1 MSEHRT
7 APVASTRMPG
17 GIPFIIGNE
26 AAERFSFYGMKALL
40 VPYMVLT
47 YGMDDASAKEILGT
61 YVLLVYLAP
70 LFAGV
75 IADRF
80 LNLRQS
86 IYIGALTM
94 AVGHF
99 VMTFEPLVYV
109 GMALIICGNGF
120 FKPCATNMVGQLY
133 ADDHPWRSSAYSLFY
148 LSINVGA
155 IFSPIA
161 CGWLQSNYGY
171 HYGFAAAG
179 VGMLF
184 GLTTF
189 WLREDRL
196 GRAGL
201 SVAGELPAEGVTR
214 ISGRQWTTVW
224 ILSAVTMVA
233 VSAMALGKSVL
244 GIVWTPTWLVGEG
257 ASATTL
263 FLVRMA
269 VVGILL
275 FVYTKLVPK
284 TAETRKLT
292 GDEKERILVIGAI
305 SFAMFFLVIALEQA
319 GGTLNL
325 FAQNQTQTT
334 VLGWDI
340 PFIFF
345 QSINP
350 AWVVAFTLVTAWLW
364 PIIEARGV
372 TDLHKLGPGLLLVS
386 IAFFIQWGAFR
397 AAEGDDLVSPLW
409 LVGIYA
415 FISASEVCISVVGL
429 SAVNKLAPKHMQ
441 AFFIAVFFMS
451 IACGG
456 YLAGTVDAILAE
468 LGVDPWLTLGS
479 VCVGLAGIYMVS
491 ANRLLR
497 YSHGRIH

>member
-1 MSEHRT
+1 MW
-7 APVASTRMPG
+7 
-17 GIPFIIGNE
+17 
-26 AAERFSFYGMKALL
+26 ERFSFYGMKALL

-47 YGMDDASAKEILGT
+47 FGLDDAAAKEILVT

-70 LFAGV
+70 LFAGI

-94 AVGHF
+94 ALGHF
-99 VMTFEPLVYV
+99 AMAFEPLTYV

-133 ADDHPWRSSAYSLFY
+133 PEDHPWRSSAYSLFY
-148 LSINVGA
+148 FSINLGA
-155 IFSPIA
+155 TISPIV
-161 CGWLQSNYGY
+161 CGWLQSHYGY
-171 HYGFAAAG
+171 HFGFAAAG
-179 VGMLF
+179 FGMLF
-184 GLTTF
+184 GLITF
-189 WLREDRL
+189 RLREDRL

-201 SVAGELPAEGVTR
+201 TVKGEEPPAGVTR
-214 ISGRQWTTVW
+214 ISGKQFKTVW
-224 ILSAVTMVA
+224 ILSLATSAIVTVL
-233 VSAMALGKSVL
+233 ALGKSAL
-244 GIVWTPTWLVGEG
+244 AIVWTPTWLLGD
-257 ASATTL
+257 SPSSTTL

-275 FVYTKLVPK
+275 FIYTKLVPK

-292 GDEKERILVIGAI
+292 SDEKQRILVIGAI

-325 FAQNQTQTT
+325 FAQNQTQKM
-334 VLGWDI
+334 VFGWEV

-350 AWVVAFTLVTAWLW
+350 IWVMLFTWITAWLW
-364 PIIEARGV
+364 PKIEARGV
-372 TDLHKLGPGLLLVS
+372 TDLHKLGPGLLLVAM
-386 IAFFIQWGAFR
+386 AFFIQWGAFR
-397 AAEGDDLVSPLW
+397 AAEGGDLVSPLW
-409 LVGIYA
+409 LVGIYG

-429 SAVNKLAPKHMQ
+429 SAVNKLAPKHLQ

-468 LGVDPWLTLGS
+468 LGVNPWITLCLF
-479 VCVGLAGIYMVS
+479 CVGLAGVYMVS

>member
-1 MSEHRT
+1 MGNS
-7 APVASTRMPG
+7 AKDSASRSGMWILGQTEMW
-17 GIPFIIGNE
+17 
-26 AAERFSFYGMKALL
+26 ERFSFYGMKALL

-47 YGMDDASAKEILGT
+47 FGMDDASAKEILGT

-70 LFAGV
+70 LFAGI

-94 AVGHF
+94 ALGHF
-99 VMTFEPLVYV
+99 AMAFESLTYV

-133 ADDHPWRSSAYSLFY
+133 GEDHPWRSSAYSLFY
-148 LSINVGA
+148 FSINLGA
-155 IFSPIA
+155 FISPLV
-161 CGWLQSNYGY
+161 CGWLQTHYGY
-171 HYGFAAAG
+171 HFGFAAAG
-179 VGMLF
+179 FGMLF
-184 GLTTF
+184 GLLTF

-196 GRAGL
+196 GQAGL
-201 SVAGELPAEGVTR
+201 RTQGVDPAPGVTR
-214 ISGRQWTTVW
+214 IGGKQWTTVW
-224 ILSAVTMVA
+224 ILSAATAAIVTG
-233 VSAMALGKSVL
+233 MALGKSAL
-244 GIVWTPTWLVGEG
+244 AFFWTPTWLLGESP
-257 ASATTL
+257 SATTL
-263 FLVRMA
+263 FIARMA

-275 FVYTKLVPK
+275 YIYTKLVPK

-292 GDEKERILVIGAI
+292 SDERQRILVIGAI

-325 FAQNQTQTT
+325 FAQNQTEKT
-334 VLGWDI
+334 VFGVEI

-350 AWVVAFTLVTAWLW
+350 LWVMALTWVTAWLW
-364 PIIEARGV
+364 PKIEARGV

-386 IAFFIQWGAFR
+386 AAFFIQWGAFR
-397 AAEGDDLVSPLW
+397 AAEGGNLVSPLW
-409 LVGIYA
+409 LVAIYG

-429 SAVNKLAPKHMQ
+429 SAVNKLAPKHLK

-468 LGVDPWLTLGS
+468 LGFSPWILLGLI
-479 VCVGLAGIYMVS
+479 CAGLAVLYMVS
-491 ANRLLR
+491 ANKLLR
-497 YSHGRIH
+497 FAHGKIH

>member
-1 MSEHRT
+1 MWILGQTE
-7 APVASTRMPG
+7 MW
-17 GIPFIIGNE
+17 
-26 AAERFSFYGMKALL
+26 ERFSFYGMKALL

-47 YGMDDASAKEILGT
+47 FGLDEAAAKEILGT

-70 LFAGV
+70 LFAGI

-94 AVGHF
+94 ALGHF
-99 VMTFEPLVYV
+99 AMAFEPLTYV

-133 ADDHPWRSSAYSLFY
+133 GEDHPWRSSAYSLFY
-148 LSINVGA
+148 FSINLGA
-155 IFSPIA
+155 FISPII
-161 CGWLQSNYGY
+161 CGWLQTNYGY
-171 HYGFAAAG
+171 HFGFAAAG
-179 VGMLF
+179 IGMLF
-184 GLTTF
+184 GLVTF
-189 WLREDRL
+189 WMREDRL
-196 GRAGL
+196 GQAGL
-201 SVAGELPAEGVTR
+201 RTKGEDPAPGVTR
-214 ISGRQWTTVW
+214 VSGKQWTTVW
-224 ILSAVTMVA
+224 LFSAATA
-233 VSAMALGKSVL
+233 VIVSVLALGKSAL
-244 GIVWTPTWLVGEG
+244 AIFWTPEWLLGPDP
-257 ASATTL
+257 SATTL
-263 FLVRMA
+263 FLARMV
-269 VVGILL
+269 VVGLL
-275 FVYTKLVPK
+275 LYIYTKLVPK

-292 GDEKERILVIGAI
+292 SDERQQILVIGAI

-325 FAQNQTQTT
+325 FAQNQTQTN
-334 VLGWDI
+334 VFGWDV

-350 AWVVAFTLVTAWLW
+350 LWVMAFTFFTAWLW
-364 PIIEARGV
+364 PRIEARGV

-386 IAFFIQWGAFR
+386 MAFFIQFGAFR
-397 AAEGDDLVSPLW
+397 AAEGGNLVSPLW
-409 LVGIYA
+409 LVAIYG

-429 SAVNKLAPKHMQ
+429 SAVNKLAPKHLQ

-468 LGVDPWLTLGS
+468 LGVNPWITLGLL
-479 VCVGLAGIYMVS
+479 CAGLAVVYTLS
-491 ANRLLR
+491 AKTLLR
-497 YSHGRIH
+497 FSHGRIK

>member
-1 MSEHRT
+1 MSKTGTAATSRT
-7 APVASTRMPG
+7 GMWILGQTEMW
-17 GIPFIIGNE
+17 
-26 AAERFSFYGMKALL
+26 ERFSFYGMKALL

-47 YGMDDASAKEILGT
+47 FGMDEASAKEVLGT

-70 LFAGV
+70 LFAGI

-94 AVGHF
+94 AFGHF
-99 VMTFEPLVYV
+99 AMAFEPLTYV

-133 ADDHPWRSSAYSLFY
+133 GEDHPWRSSAYSLFY
-148 LSINVGA
+148 FSINFGA
-155 IFSPIA
+155 FISPIV
-161 CGWLQSNYGY
+161 CGWLQTHYGY

-184 GLTTF
+184 GLLTF
-189 WLREDRL
+189 RMREDRL
-196 GRAGL
+196 GQAGL
-201 SVAGELPAEGVTR
+201 RTKGVDPAPGVTR
-214 ISGRQWTTVW
+214 IGGKQWTTVW
-224 ILSAVTMVA
+224 VLTLATSAVVTVL
-233 VSAMALGKSVL
+233 ALGKSAL
-244 GIVWTPTWLVGEG
+244 AFVWTPTWLLGDSP
-257 ASATTL
+257 SATTL
-263 FLVRMA
+263 FLARMV
-269 VVGILL
+269 VVGLLL
-275 FVYTKLVPK
+275 FIYTKLVPK

-292 GDEKERILVIGAI
+292 GDERQRILVIGAI

-325 FAQNQTQTT
+325 FAQNQTQRT
-334 VLGWDI
+334 VLGWEV
-340 PFIFF
+340 PFVFF

-350 AWVVAFTLVTAWLW
+350 IWVMVFTWITAWLW
-364 PIIEARGV
+364 PRIEARGV

-386 IAFFIQWGAFR
+386 VAFFIQWGAFR
-397 AAEGDDLVSPLW
+397 AAEGTELVSPLW
-409 LVGIYA
+409 LIGIYL

-429 SAVNKLAPKHMQ
+429 SAVNKLAPKHLQ

-468 LGVDPWLTLGS
+468 LGVNPWITLGLL
-479 VCVGLAGIYMVS
+479 CAGLAVVYTL
-491 ANRLLR
+491 AAKTLLR
-497 YSHGRIH
+497 FSHGRIK